1 LVEIIKWTVVLVTP
15 GEDELPLLAELS
27 TRRDARIIAVLDP
40 TGLSIGAGLAE
51 VMGLPIIA
59 SLAELAPGSA
69 HWLVH
74 PPLNDIV
81 ADLVDQATA
90 AGLEPVAAH
99 EFSDQ
104 LSGPRLAAAPEATPE
119 QDLDVALSG
128 LSVAAP
134 RTTPAGDREFLELET
149 ATIHRTLSRIEEAL
163 DREALLRWLL
173 GLATRATGAT
183 SGSLMLLDH
192 QSDEL
197 YVAFAYGLSEA
208 TQHRTRVRLGEA
220 VAGRVARSRQA
231 ELVRGPQHPGADRDR
246 VDVHSAVCAPIL
258 WDGRVLGVI
267 NVCTAA
273 GETALDH
280 DSLAILESLTHRFGL
295 ILERFLHIQST
306 GDRALL
312 REMEERFTGDTG
324 QPETLASTLCAWAAD
339 VRDVAGAD
347 QASLDI
353 LTADGDLFCAAP
365 EGTSYE
371 TPPSPLKAEVF
382 SRGRPRVL
390 RPGEATSGHA
400 FSNNADPTAGVNA
413 QLNAET
419 TVFHLPVGHDP
430 LRALL
435 TLTFTSAARA
445 HHFHAVSSEILL
457 LLNRHL
463 TGFLDRASTSDQL
476 DRLTTLAAAL
486 SELGVAPLGPES
498 AERVLAAARRLTG
511 AGEAML
517 LTGEE
522 MLAPG
527 PGETETP
534 ERALRREA
542 ARMLNDAGRSGWQT
556 TVLEVELEGG
566 GSNTR
571 SLLAVP
577 LGGHDAFPGLVLL
590 DKRRLH
596 PLDGASFTE
605 FDALF
610 ARRLLPLLADRL
622 RRRPTFDPT
631 ETDALADRLAPAK
644 PDLTTTVITAAATR
658 GALSG
663 ILHREMDRCDRYH
676 TMLGL
681 AAFRP
686 VKGDGSQP
694 APDPTALVAGIE
706 RQLRSSD
713 HIGCLEDGTVLVIV
727 PEDIQS
733 LPRLQRR
740 ISDMM
745 RVLAG
750 NPALEVRA
758 ASRVYPGGGDTP
770 DKLLQAVLAAVS

>member
-1 LVEIIKWTVVLVTP
+1 MVEIIKWSVVLATP

-27 TRRDARIIAVLDP
+27 TRRDARIVAILDP
-40 TGLSIGAGLAE
+40 SGMSVGAGLAE
-51 VMGLPIIA
+51 VMGLPVIA
-59 SLAELAPGSA
+59 ALSDLAPGA
-69 HWLVH
+69 ARWLVH
-74 PPLNDIV
+74 PPLNDVV

-90 AGLEPVAAH
+90 LGLQAVAAH
-99 EFSDQ
+99 DFAD
-104 LSGPRLAAAPEATPE
+104 LVSGPRLAAAPGEAPAE
-119 QDLDVALSG
+119 GLDEALASLDTG
-128 LSVAAP
+128 AP
-134 RTTPAGDREFLELET
+134 RRGADGDGDDLELET

-183 SGSLMLLDH
+183 SGSIMLLD
-192 QSDEL
+192 QPSDEL
-197 YVAFAYGLSEA
+197 YVAFAYGLSES
-208 TQHRTRVRLGEA
+208 TLHRARVRLGEA

-231 ELVRGPQHPGADRDR
+231 ELVRTPQHPGAERDR
-246 VDVHSAVCAPIL
+246 AELQSAVCAPIL

-267 NVCTAA
+267 NVCTAQ
-273 GETALDH
+273 GETPLDH
-280 DSLAILESLTHRFGL
+280 ASLATLESLTHRFGL
-295 ILERFLHIQST
+295 ILDRFLHIQGS

-312 REMEERFTGDTG
+312 REMEERFTRDTG
-324 QPETLASTLCAWAAD
+324 TPDTLASTLCAWAAD
-339 VRDVAGAD
+339 IRDVAGAD
-347 QASLDI
+347 QASLDV
-353 LTADGDLFCAAP
+353 LTADGDLFSATP
-365 EGTSYE
+365 EGSAYE
-371 TPPSPLKAEVF
+371 MPPSPVKAEVL

-390 RPGEATSGHA
+390 RPGDGQAGGHAGGGATAPEATI
-400 FSNNADPTAGVNA
+400 
-413 QLNAET
+413 
-419 TVFHLPVGHDP
+419 FHLPVGRDP

-445 HHFHAVSSEILL
+445 HHFHAVSAEILL

-463 TGFLDRASTSDQL
+463 AGFLDRAATSDQL

-498 AERVLAAARRLTG
+498 GERVLSAARRLTG

-517 LTGEE
+517 LTGDE
-522 MLAPG
+522 MLGPG
-527 PGETETP
+527 PGLAESHDH
-534 ERALRREA
+534 ALRREA
-542 ARMLNDAGRSGWQT
+542 ARLLNEAGRSGWQT
-556 TVLEVELEGG
+556 TVLEVEVEGG
-566 GSNTR
+566 GCNTR

-596 PLDGASFTE
+596 PLDGATFTE

-622 RRRPTFDPT
+622 RRRPTFDVAET
-631 ETDALADRLAPAK
+631 EALADRLAPVAQ
-644 PDLTTTVITAAATR
+644 DLTTTVIAAAATR
-658 GALSG
+658 GALSA
-663 ILHREMDRCDRYH
+663 ILRREMDRCDRYH

-686 VKGDGSQP
+686 AKGAGAAAP
-694 APDPTALVAGIE
+694 PDPAALVAGIE

-740 ISDMM
+740 VGEMM

-750 NPALEVRA
+750 DPALEVRTA
-758 ASRVYPGGGDTP
+758 ARVYPGGGDTA
-770 DKLLQAVLAAVS
+770 DKLLQAVLAAVSR